1 MSRPLVALVT
11 VASDSYLD
19 FAADLMD
26 SAREHFLP
34 GHPATF
40 VTLPGKEGWPV
51 GTECR
56 HGIFA
61 RWVEEHEPVIAFL
74 CDADMLFETA
84 VSATE
89 VLPPSPGIVATLH
102 PGYVG
107 QPRAMLPY
115 EPRPESRAYLA
126 LDEGEHYYAGGFVG
140 GTCAEILALSEA
152 IDLMIREERVEGREV
167 CWHDESCLNRLL
179 FDKPPVLTLS
189 PAMCYPDHDT
199 YYVESVWGGQAY
211 ERRLVAL
218 DKSPAER
225 VGR

>member
-11 VASDSYLD
+11 VASESYRD

-34 GHPATF
+34 GHDITF
-40 VTLPGKEGWPV
+40 ATLPGVEGWPA

-61 RWVEEHEPVIAFL
+61 RWIDEHEPDVAFL
-74 CDADMLFETA
+74 CDADMLFESA
-84 VSATE
+84 VSAAE
-89 VLPPSPGIVATLH
+89 VLPASPGIVATLH

-107 QPRAMLPY
+107 QPRAALPY
-115 EPRPESRAYLA
+115 ETRPESRAYLSP
-126 LDEGEHYYAGGFVG
+126 DEGEHYYAGGFVG
-140 GTCAEILALSEA
+140 GTRAEILALSQA
-152 IDLMIREERVEGREV
+152 IDLMIREERVEGREIQ
-167 CWHDESCLNRLL
+167 WHDESCLNRLL
-179 FDKPPVLTLS
+179 YETPPVLTLS
-189 PAMCYPDHDT
+189 PAMCYPDHDA
-199 YYVESVWGGQAY
+199 YYVNTLWG
-211 ERRLVAL
+211 ERYARQLVAL